1 MQKYTFASNDYCRN
15 IVETLFPYEQLT
27 NDSKIREITKIF
39 EVNLVGYSWAKL
51 DNLCSLPN

>member
-39 EVNLVGYSWAKL
+39 EVNLVGYS
-51 DNLCSLPN
+51 